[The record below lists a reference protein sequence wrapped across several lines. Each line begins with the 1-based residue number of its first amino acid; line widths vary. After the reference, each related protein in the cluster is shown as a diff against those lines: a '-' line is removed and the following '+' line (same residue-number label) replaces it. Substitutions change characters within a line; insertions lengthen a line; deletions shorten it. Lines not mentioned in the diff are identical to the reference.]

1 MGRLRDAVVGRLGD
15 QMMGRSGEVPGTSLI
30 HVFLNS
36 THKHIKLTLTG
47 YSSLYSELY

>member
-1 MGRLRDAVVGRLGD
+1 MGRLRNTVVGRLGD

-36 THKHIKLTLTG
+36 THKH
-47 YSSLYSELY
+47 SELY